1 MAKVVLAWAAD
12 QPVAAIGADAT
23 YRTLFE
29 PFNPAV
35 DVAGQ
40 SMAWLD
46 YAACRDSDPDL
57 FFPATVGSPGRAQVE
72 AAKKVCRPCP
82 VKRTCLSRALDY
94 GPEAGIWGGTT
105 EAERRR
111 LRRRWRSPG

>member
-1 MAKVVLAWAAD
+1 MVKVVSAWAAD
-12 QPVAAIGADAT
+12 QSAAAIGADVT
-23 YRTLFE
+23 HRTSFE

-35 DVAGQ
+35 SVAGQ

-57 FFPATVGSPGRAQVE
+57 FFPATDVSPGRAQVE

-82 VKRTCLSRALDY
+82 VKGTCLSRALDY

-111 LRRRWRSPG
+111 LRRRRRTPA

>member
-1 MAKVVLAWAAD
+1 MVKVVSAGAAD

-23 YRTLFE
+23 YRTALE

-35 DVAGQ
+35 YLAGQ

-46 YAACRDSDPDL
+46 YAACRGSDPDL
-57 FFPATVGSPGRAQVE
+57 FFPATDVSPGRAQVE

-82 VKRTCLSRALDY
+82 VKGTCLSRALDY

-105 EAERRR
+105 EAERRL
-111 LRRRWRSPG
+111 LRRRRRSPG